1 MAKDM
6 TLVYTIDQSYKA
18 QLILEILEENSIEVV
33 IINKKDSSFK
43 SFGEFEVYVASKD
56 EEKAKEI
63 LQKMN
68 L

>member
-6 TLVYTIDQSYKA
+6 KLVYTVDKSYKA
-18 QLILEILEENSIEVV
+18 QLILEILEENSIETV

-43 SFGEFEVYVASKD
+43 SFGEFEVYVAAKD
-56 EEKAKEI
+56 EEKSIEI
-63 LQKMN
+63 LEKAN

>member
-6 TLVYTIDQSYKA
+6 TLVYTIDQSCKA
-18 QLILEILEENSIEVV
+18 QLILDVLEENSIEVV

-43 SFGEFEVYVASKD
+43 SFGEFEVYVAAKD
-56 EEKAKEI
+56 EEKAKGI
-63 LQKMN
+63 LEKMS